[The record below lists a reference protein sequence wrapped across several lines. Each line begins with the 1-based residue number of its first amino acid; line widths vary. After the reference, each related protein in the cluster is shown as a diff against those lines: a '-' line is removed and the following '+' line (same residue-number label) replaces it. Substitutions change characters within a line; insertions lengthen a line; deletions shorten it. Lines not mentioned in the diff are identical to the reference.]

1 MAQPAEPLPLLAVA
15 LDQVADL
22 IAGTRPDQ
30 ADLGTPCRS
39 WTVRQ
44 LIAHLVSD
52 LGNFAASVRGER
64 PDWAKPVGDLDGR
77 WVDAFASA
85 RRDLDDAWRDADL
98 DSNVPTMAGDAPLI
112 SRADQQ
118 IAELG
123 IHAWD
128 LARATGQDA
137 NLDPDVAEYGLRW
150 ARQNLAAQ
158 FRGTEDEGKS
168 FGAEVPVAGD
178 APAYERLAGWFG
190 RDPGTS
196 QATIGPGPAPGPP
209 SSSSSGP

>member
-1 MAQPAEPLPLLAVA
+1 MAQRAEPLTLLARA

-30 ADLGTPCRS
+30 AELGTPCES
-39 WTVRQ
+39 WTVSQ
-44 LIAHLVSD
+44 LIDHLISG
-52 LGNFAASVRGER
+52 LGNSAASVRGEK
-64 PDWAKPVGDLDGR
+64 PDRSKAAAASDGR

-85 RRDLDDAWRDADL
+85 RRDLDAAWAGADL
-98 DSNVPTMAGDAPLI
+98 DAMVPSMNGEAPLI

-128 LARATGQDA
+128 LARATGQSED
-137 NLDPDVAEYGLRW
+137 LDPDVADHGLRW
-150 ARQNLAAQ
+150 ATQNLAPQ

-168 FGAEVPVAGD
+168 FGPEVPVPAD
-178 APAYERLAGWFG
+178 APVYERLAGWFG
-190 RDPGTS
+190 RDPRWS
-196 QATIGPGPAPGPP
+196 
-209 SSSSSGP
+209 